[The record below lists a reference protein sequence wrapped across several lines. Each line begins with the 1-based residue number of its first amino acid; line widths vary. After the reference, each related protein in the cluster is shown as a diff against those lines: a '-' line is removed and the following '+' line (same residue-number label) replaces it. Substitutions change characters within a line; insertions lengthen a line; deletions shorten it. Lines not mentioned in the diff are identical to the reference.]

1 MTLKRSLGTCQIILI
16 SLTGILIIGWI
27 LTNENSQENSSKKT
41 YLQYLTLSVQTNFRS
56 LSDQLFNTTFLL
68 LKRIHLHGQRH
79 ITTLDSQM
87 LKRDYLGQVITVS
100 TSELSKA
107 FQATIKYAW
116 CRDTKGPKD
125 FLLNKQSL
133 ESNYD
138 SHLYLI
144 RGQGFLWYTV
154 LKRAQIHAN
163 TLYICSKIAYLS
175 YHQEL
180 QQ

>member
-1 MTLKRSLGTCQIILI
+1 MTLTRSLGNCQLILI

-27 LTNENSQENSSKKT
+27 LTNENSQENSSKKKS

-56 LSDQLFNTTFLL
+56 LSGQLFNTTLL
-68 LKRIHLHGQRH
+68 PLKRIHLHGQRH
-79 ITTLDSQM
+79 ITTSGFANAE
-87 LKRDYLGQVITVS
+87 KRLFGTGNYSFYIR
-100 TSELSKA
+100 
-107 FQATIKYAW
+107 TIRGISGNHQIW
-116 CRDTKGPKD
+116 CTDTKGPKD

-138 SHLYLI
+138 SHLYLL